1 MAHWHPGPVFR
12 EKWFARQSRGARRI
26 EFYAFSA
33 SISPP
38 RTRQT
43 MLVAVERGVKQALEA
58 WDNLRLAAWEQC
70 RPRLHL
76 HHCHDLHAV
85 RSVSALTLTLAASFR
100 AQLPK
105 QMTGK
110 MVCNVCV
117 FFWLSWSVA
126 RVDHLRSGM
135 IFTNQY
141 KSDIWWGLPISSDS
155 FCSEVKSIRTSSHSR
170 YFTTKHVGPMLASE
184 SLRQNTQA
192 SWPFGCSTQLGRLE
206 TPSGCLEYLGVVF
219 LQWFAIYILQCF
231 FPATSIVARS
241 HCRLM
246 LVPD

>member
-117 FFWLSWSVA
+117 FFLAVLKCGQGWPFEKWN
-126 RVDHLRSGM
+126 DFH
-135 IFTNQY
+135 
-141 KSDIWWGLPISSDS
+141 
-155 FCSEVKSIRTSSHSR
+155 KSIQIRHLMGSSNIIR
-170 YFTTKHVGPMLASE
+170 
-184 SLRQNTQA
+184 
-192 SWPFGCSTQLGRLE
+192 
-206 TPSGCLEYLGVVF
+206 
-219 LQWFAIYILQCF
+219 
-231 FPATSIVARS
+231 
-241 HCRLM
+241 
-246 LVPD
+246 

>member
-184 SLRQNTQA
+184 SL
-192 SWPFGCSTQLGRLE
+192 SSGRTPRHHGLLAVQHSSGALRPRPDAWSILE
-206 TPSGCLEYLGVVF
+206 LCFCNGLQYTFCNVF
-219 LQWFAIYILQCF
+219 SLL
-231 FPATSIVARS
+231 
-241 HCRLM
+241 
-246 LVPD
+246 LVL